1 MPKASSRKAKAPV
14 VTKVARQTKHARIKQ
29 ATTKQAQVLAM
40 LRRPEG
46 ATVEAIQKA
55 TGWQPHSVRGFLAG
69 VVRKKLGLT
78 LASEVSGDARIYRIV
93 DNPRASS
100 AKVA

>member
-1 MPKASSRKAKAPV
+1 MPKASSRKTNAPV
-14 VTKVARQTKHARIKQ
+14 VTKAKRQTKH

-46 ATVEAIQKA
+46 ATVDAVQTA
-55 TGWQPHSVRGFLAG
+55 TGWQAHSVRGFFAG

-78 LASEVSGDARIYRIV
+78 LASEALGDARTYRIV
-93 DNPRASS
+93 DNPKPGS
-100 AKVA
+100 AKAA